1 MFGKIL
7 WMASCLTGLAG
18 CASGPGVPSP
28 TQLPWHDQTFS
39 YDATLVTVTKED
51 LFRLEP
57 ELLQKLRDP
66 ALQQLS
72 APKRLNHLVGLLYG
86 REIKP
91 FPYVAGHSTVAAE
104 TWQHRRGDC
113 LSLTVLAYS
122 MAREMNMASQM
133 QEVHVPVLFDRRNS
147 YDFINEHVNLLFRGS
162 GPLTLLEGRLQ
173 SKDMIV
179 DFEPEFGWN
188 REGQA
193 LSDNAIL
200 ARYYNNIA
208 AEHLVNDHQTLA
220 YAYFKAA
227 ILAEPGYPSS
237 YGNLALLYRRVGLLA
252 EAEQLLRHAVVVS
265 NEATFPLSS
274 LHKLLLEQGRTTEAE
289 QYARLLQSRR
299 DNDPYYWVGL
309 GLKHLQDGKIRQS
322 IKALEQA
329 QRLTNGFAEV
339 HRYLAV
345 AYWRAG
351 EPVHAD
357 EQLTLLAS
365 VNRDGNDVATLRKKF
380 SAPPTTH

>member
-1 MFGKIL
+1 
-7 WMASCLTGLAG
+7 
-18 CASGPGVPSP
+18 
-28 TQLPWHDQTFS
+28 
-39 YDATLVTVTKED
+39 
-51 LFRLEP
+51 
-57 ELLQKLRDP
+57 
-66 ALQQLS
+66 
-72 APKRLNHLVGLLYG
+72 
-86 REIKP
+86 
-91 FPYVAGHSTVAAE
+91 
-104 TWQHRRGDC
+104 
-113 LSLTVLAYS
+113 

-252 EAEQLLRHAVVVS
+252 DAEQLLRHAIVVS